1 MRNQLLPEFQ
11 KFLINGKLVPE
22 KNVSFY
28 AYWVSKFI
36 VFLNNNKTMSKELRI
51 EKFLAQLKTEK
62 KASDWQVHQANESL
76 QLYFD
81 HFLKG
86 DTAILHPSN
95 PERQKNIFNLTQI
108 IEKMREALR
117 IKHYSYKTERSYI
130 DWAKRFYYY
139 MESAKGNDF
148 QTKPLQSDDV
158 REFLSYLAINK
169 RVSAST

>member
-1 MRNQLLPEFQ
+1 MSNQLLPEFQ
-11 KFLINGKLVPE
+11 EFLINRKLVPE

-36 VFLNNNKTMSKELRI
+36 VFLNNNKTMSKELCI

-62 KASDWQVHQANESL
+62 KASDWQVYQANESL

-86 DTAILHPSN
+86 DTTILHPNN
-95 PERQKNIFNLTQI
+95 PERQENIFNLTQI

-117 IKHYSYKTERSYI
+117 IKHYSYKTERSYT
-130 DWAKRFYYY
+130 DWAKRFYDY
-139 MESAKGNDF
+139 MESVKGDDF
-148 QTKPLQSDDV
+148 QAKPLQSDDV
-158 REFLSYLAINK
+158 REFLKLFSHK
-169 RVSAST
+169 